1 MHRLYVLDRIAITE
15 RNNQLGIKIM
25 VIYKTREEALTAA
38 INNFGVLAVET
49 KTVNI
54 IKIGP
59 MIAKYLKCEE
69 GYTIESIE

>member
-1 MHRLYVLDRIAITE
+1 
-15 RNNQLGIKIM
+15 M